1 MKDVYIVL
9 KSVNVYP
16 ISAINWKQ
24 RTKTCAISV
33 FLFTL
38 IFEFVKLNVFVIF
51 NLFITANI
59 VIIVLK
65 KFNGSHISSEIRFN
79 LK

>member
-24 RTKTCAISV
+24 RTKTCAIRF

-51 NLFITANI
+51 NFFITANI